1 MIRASITTEGDSLEP
16 LRNIATAYPDTI
28 REWAKRHLRPFVSQ
42 EVGKRLGQEP
52 GGVHYPIEWTSERQ
66 RMAFFA
72 TDGFGKGIPYTR
84 TGKLAK
90 SWHVRGDYRN
100 GIAAINVF
108 NTAPSAK
115 YVYGDERGRHQ
126 QQFHINTGW
135 PRLVDQ
141 MQVIGILTT
150 DRIEDALP
158 GLLFD
163 TLRHGPSGRGRA
175 R

>member
-1 MIRASITTEGDSLEP
+1 MITASITTSGDSLEP
-16 LRNIATAYPDTI
+16 LRNIATLYPENI
-28 REWAKRHLRPFVSQ
+28 REWAKRDLRPFVSQ
-42 EVGKRLGQEP
+42 EVGKQLGQEP
-52 GGVHYPIEWTSERQ
+52 GAVHYPIEWTSEKQ
-66 RMAFFA
+66 RLAFFA

-84 TGKLAK
+84 TGKLAN
-90 SWHVRGDYRN
+90 SWHVRGDYTG

-108 NTAPSAK
+108 NTAPQAE
-115 YVYGDERGRHQ
+115 YVYGDIRGQHQ

-135 PRLVDQ
+135 PRFVDKFQ
-141 MQVIGILTT
+141 AISVMAT

-163 TLRHGPSGRGRA
+163 TLRHGPSGRGLA